1 MTKYSFV
8 IFHKEVDDFLQ
19 NLQNLGV
26 VDVTRQHRAIDS
38 YSMDKFEEIARYN
51 AAVKSLKSIREAAVQ
66 KGVAIPS
73 GFEAS
78 GDILKVYETKL
89 SLKEELNAALKETK
103 AALFEAQPW
112 GIFTQENFDKIK
124 TAGFIPHFYALS
136 EKRFN
141 PQWEQE
147 YPLHIINTE
156 NGKVYFTI
164 LQTEGEPYSFKE
176 QECKFPDTSAN
187 MLEEQIAL
195 LNGKIES
202 NEKELLST
210 TNLIE
215 QFEERKHELFLSLD
229 LYLANTASQ
238 KQAEET
244 IVIFEGFAP
253 TEIDAQVDKYLED
266 NNIYYLKDAAK
277 TEDNPPVKLKNNFFG
292 KLYEP
297 IGELYMLPKY
307 GELDL
312 TLFFAPFY
320 MLFFGLCLGDM
331 GYGLI
336 LIVAGLIVN
345 FKMPKF
351 SNYGKLVAF
360 LGLGALIM
368 PALNGTFFGAKLY
381 DIFPMPEN
389 IKDLFFSDMNMFWF
403 AIIFGLVQIVCAR
416 LINAIFMMKTKG
428 FTAGLHNI
436 GWSVLIVWGAVWY
449 ASTEMDFIIPAWVNY
464 IGYAGLA
471 LIIFFTSNHKN
482 IIVRLFKGGAALYDV
497 TGVFGDMLSYIRLFG
512 LGTAGG
518 ILGLVVNSVAMQM
531 SGIPYIGWFF
541 TVLMLLVGHTAV
553 LFLSGL
559 GAFVHPMRLTFVEFY
574 KNAGF
579 EGGGRAYSPLA
590 KTKQD

>member
-8 IFHKEVDDFLQ
+8 IFHKEVDEFLQ

-26 VDVTRQHRAIDS
+26 VDVTRQHRAIDT
-38 YSMDKFEEIARYN
+38 YSLEKFEEIARYN
-51 AAVKSLKSIREAAVQ
+51 AAVKSLKSTLEAAVQ

-73 GFEAS
+73 DVEAS

-89 SLKEELNAALKETK
+89 SLKEELSVALKETK

-112 GIFTQENFDKIK
+112 GVFTQENFDKIK
-124 TAGFIPHFYALS
+124 KTGLIPHFYTMS

-156 NGKVYFTI
+156 NGKIYFTI

-202 NEKELLST
+202 NDKELLST

-215 QFEERKHELFLSLD
+215 QFEERKQELFLSLD

-253 TEIDAQVDKYLED
+253 TEIDKQVDKYLED
-266 NNIYYLKDAAK
+266 HNIYYLKDAAK

-320 MLFFGLCLGDM
+320 MLFFGFCLGDM
-331 GYGLI
+331 GYGFI
-336 LIVAGLIVN
+336 LLTVGLIVN
-345 FKMPKF
+345 FKVPKF

-360 LGLGALIM
+360 LGLGAIIM
-368 PALNGTFFGAKLY
+368 PALSGTFFGMKLY
-381 DIFPMPEN
+381 DLLPMPEN
-389 IKDLFFSDMNMFWF
+389 IKQLFFSDMKMFWF

-416 LINAIFMMKTKG
+416 LINAIYMMKTKG

-436 GWSVLIVWGAVWY
+436 GWSILIIWGSVWY
-449 ASTEMDFIIPAWVNY
+449 ASTEMNFIIPAWANY
-464 IGYAGLA
+464 AGYIGLA
-471 LIIFFTSNHKN
+471 LIVIFTSNHKN
-482 IIVRLFKGGAALYDV
+482 FIIRLFKGGAALYDV

-512 LGTAGG
+512 LATSGG

-541 TVLMLLVGHTAV
+541 TVLMLLIGHTAV

>member
-8 IFHKEVDDFLQ
+8 IFHKEADEFLQ
-19 NLQNLGV
+19 NLQELGV

-38 YSMDKFEEIARYN
+38 YSMEQFDKIASYN
-51 AAVKSLKSIREAAVQ
+51 AAIRSLKIIKETATQ
-66 KGVAIPS
+66 KGIAIPS
-73 GFEAS
+73 YLETS
-78 GDILKVYETKL
+78 DDILKVFETKI
-89 SLKEELNAALKETK
+89 SLKDELNAALKEAK
-103 AALFEAQPW
+103 VAVFEARPW
-112 GIFTQENFDKIK
+112 GLFTQENFDKIK
-124 TAGFIPHFYALS
+124 TAGFIPHFYTIS

-141 PQWEQE
+141 SQWEQE
-147 YPLHIINTE
+147 YPLYIINKE

-164 LQTEGEPYSFKE
+164 LQTEGEPYLFKE
-176 QECKFPDTSAN
+176 QECKFPSTSAN
-187 MLEEQIAL
+187 ILEQQIAL
-195 LNGKIES
+195 LNKKIE
-202 NEKELLST
+202 NNKTELLAT
-210 TNLIE
+210 TNIIK

-229 LYLANTASQ
+229 LYMANTASQ

-253 TEIDAQVDKYLED
+253 TEIDLQVDKYLED

-320 MLFFGLCLGDM
+320 MLFFGFCLGDM
-331 GYGLI
+331 GYGFVL
-336 LIVAGLIVN
+336 LLTGLIVN
-345 FKMPKF
+345 FKVPKF

-360 LGLGALIM
+360 LGLGAIIM
-368 PALNGTFFGAKLY
+368 PALGGTFFGTKIY
-381 DIFPMPEN
+381 DLIPMPEN
-389 IKDLFFSDMNMFWF
+389 IKQLFFSDMKMFWF
-403 AIIFGLVQIVCAR
+403 AIIFGLVQIIFAR
-416 LINAIFMMKTKG
+416 LLNAIFLMKTKG
-428 FTAGLHNI
+428 ITAGLHNI
-436 GWSVLIVWGAVWY
+436 GWAIFIAWGAVWY
-449 ASTEMDFIIPAWVNY
+449 ASTEMKFNIPTLVNY
-464 IGYAGLA
+464 MGYAGLA

-512 LGTAGG
+512 LATSGS

-531 SGIPYIGWFF
+531 SGIPYIGWSF

>member
-19 NLQNLGV
+19 NLQDLGV
-26 VDVTRQHRAIDS
+26 VDVTRQHRAIDT
-38 YSMDKFEEIARYN
+38 YSMEKFEEIARYN
-51 AAVKSLKSIREAAVQ
+51 AAIKSLKSIRESAAQ
-66 KGVAIPS
+66 KDITIPS
-73 GFEAS
+73 GSEAS

-89 SLKEELNAALKETK
+89 SIKEELSVALKDTK
-103 AALFEAQPW
+103 AALLEARPW
-112 GIFTQENFDKIK
+112 GVFTQENFDKIK
-124 TAGFIPHFYALS
+124 ITGFIPHFYTIS

-141 PQWEQE
+141 PQWEQK
-147 YPLHIINTE
+147 YPLHIINTN

-164 LQTEGEPYSFKE
+164 LQAEGEPYSFKE
-176 QECKFPDTSAN
+176 QECKFPDTSADI
-187 MLEEQIAL
+187 LEQQIIL
-195 LNGKIES
+195 LNEKIEN
-202 NEKELLST
+202 NENELLAT
-210 TNLIE
+210 TNIIE

-229 LYLANTASQ
+229 LYLANTASK

-253 TEIDAQVDKYLED
+253 TEIDLQVDKYLED

-345 FKMPKF
+345 FKIPKF

-389 IKDLFFSDMNMFWF
+389 IKDLFFSDMKMFWF
-403 AIIFGLVQIVCAR
+403 AIIFGLVQIVSAR
-416 LINAIFMMKTKG
+416 LINAIYLMKTKG
-428 FTAGLHNI
+428 FTTGLHNI
-436 GWSVLIVWGAVWY
+436 GWSVLIIWGAVWY
-449 ASTEMDFIIPAWVNY
+449 ASTEMDFIIPGWANY

-482 IIVRLFKGGAALYDV
+482 IVVRLFKGGAALYDV

-541 TVLMLLVGHTAV
+541 TVLMLLIGHTAV